1 MDRVFAEIST
11 RCSRPGGYLSV
22 DDPWVAICNCV
33 WRHYAFLKPFI
44 GSRTADGGLS
54 SEGRAPDACAEDG
67 TRGLTRDSRS

>member
-22 DDPWVAICNCV
+22 DDPWVAICDDV
-33 WRHYAFLKPFI
+33 WGHYAFLKPFI
-44 GSRTADGGLS
+44 GSRTADGILC